1 MQGLKLGWYWAAQ
14 AGTSIV
20 GGNGNDELVLGAA
33 ADPEAP
39 AGILVQ
45 TGAGDDRLTVGSFGK
60 ASALKATVTDFTVGM
75 DRVKV
80 FGQVV
85 NQDFVKNY
93 VTASDLNGST
103 RLQIDLDG
111 AGAGKLYYHLT
122 LQGVQYNPST
132 IGSIFG
138 V

>member
-1 MQGLKLGWYWAAQ
+1 M
-14 AGTSIV
+14 
-20 GGNGNDELVLGAA
+20 
-33 ADPEAP
+33 
-39 AGILVQ
+39 
-45 TGAGDDRLTVGSFGK
+45 GSFGK
-60 ASALKATVTDFTVGM
+60 TSGLKATVTDFTVGM

-80 FGQVV
+80 FGQIL

-103 RLQIDLDG
+103 QLQIDLDG